1 VNAESA
7 AADAARAV
15 SGLRE
20 TLDAMRAAHARDPM
34 PDAAKRIARLDALDA
49 LMRDHRDA
57 IVAAINAD
65 FGRRPAEETDLLEI
79 FPSRSAIRHARRHV
93 RRWMRPR
100 RHWANFWFLPA
111 RTEIVPL
118 PRGVVGIIAPWNY
131 PLYLAI
137 GPLVDALAAGNRAMV
152 KVSEFTPRF
161 SALFAELVS
170 RVFATD
176 EVAVVTGDAE
186 VGRAFASLPFDHLLF
201 TGSTAVGRHVM
212 AAAAPNL
219 VPVTLELGGKSPAL
233 VGPGARIEHAAER
246 IVLGKL
252 LNAGQTC
259 IAPDYA
265 LVQRARIPAFV
276 DAARAAAAKLYPALP
291 DTPQYASIVSD
302 RHFARLCRL
311 RDEAVTLGASVL
323 ALGSSGDDDPSK
335 RVLAPVMLND
345 VDERMLVMHE
355 EIFGPLLPI
364 VAYDTIDDALAYIAS
379 HPHPLALYVFDDDR
393 ATLDRV
399 QAATLAGG
407 VTVNDTILH
416 IAQHSLPFGGVGAS
430 GIGAYH
436 GEAGFRTFSHMK
448 PVMRQARV
456 NAVSLLNPPYGAKF
470 RALLKLLLR

>member
-1 VNAESA
+1 MNVESA
-7 AADAARAV
+7 AADAARSA

-20 TLDAMRAAHARDPM
+20 TLDAMRAAHARDPL
-34 PDAAKRIARLDALDA
+34 PDAATRIARLDALEA
-49 LMRDHRDA
+49 LMRENRNA
-57 IVAAINAD
+57 IVAAIDAD
-65 FGRRPAEETDLLEI
+65 FGRRPTEETDLLEI
-79 FPSRSAIRHARRHV
+79 FPSLAGLRHARRHV

-131 PLYLAI
+131 PLYLTV

-152 KVSEFTPRF
+152 KASEFTPRF
-161 SALFAELVS
+161 SALFADLVS
-170 RVFATD
+170 RSFARN
-176 EVAVVTGDAE
+176 EIAVITGDAE
-186 VGRAFASLPFDHLLF
+186 VGRAFAALPFDHLLF

-219 VPVTLELGGKSPAL
+219 TPVTLELGGKSPAL
-233 VGPGARIEHAAER
+233 VGPGARLEHAAER

-265 LVQRARIPAFV
+265 LVPRTQVSAFI
-276 DAARAAAAKLYPALP
+276 DAARAVAAKLYPALP
-291 DTPQYASIVSD
+291 ANPHYASIVSD
-302 RHFARLCRL
+302 RHFARLATL
-311 RDEAVTLGASVL
+311 RDEAAALGAKVHAL
-323 ALGSSGDDDPSK
+323 ASSGDDAAA
-335 RVLAPVMLND
+335 RVLAPVMLTD
-345 VDERMLVMHE
+345 VDERMQVMQE

-364 VAYDTIDDALAYIAS
+364 VAYDTIDGAIACIAS

-393 ATLDRV
+393 ATLERV
-399 QAATLAGG
+399 QRATLAGG
-407 VTVNDTILH
+407 VTLNDTILH
-416 IAQHSLPFGGVGAS
+416 IAQHNLPFGGVGAS

-448 PVMRQARV
+448 PVMRQARI
-456 NAVSLLNPPYGAKF
+456 NAVSLLNPPYGRTF
-470 RALLKLLLR
+470 RALVELLLR

>member
-7 AADAARAV
+7 AADAARAA

-20 TLDAMRAAHARDPM
+20 TLEAMRATHARDPM
-34 PDAAKRIARLDALDA
+34 PDAATRIARLDALEA
-49 LMRDHRDA
+49 LVRDHRDA
-57 IVAAINAD
+57 IVAAIDAD
-65 FGRRPAEETDLLEI
+65 FGRRPAEETILLEI
-79 FPSRSAIRHARRHV
+79 FPSLSALRHARRHV
-93 RRWMRPR
+93 LRWMRPQ

-111 RTEIVPL
+111 RTGIVPL
-118 PRGVVGIIAPWNY
+118 PLGVVGIIAPWNY
-131 PLYLAI
+131 PLYLVI

-170 RVFATD
+170 RVFARD
-176 EVAVVTGDAE
+176 EIAVITGDAE
-186 VGRAFASLPFDHLLF
+186 VGRAFAALPFDHLLF

-212 AAAAPNL
+212 AAAAQNL
-219 VPVTLELGGKSPAL
+219 TPVTLELGGKSPAL
-233 VGPGARIEHAAER
+233 VGPGARISHAAER
-246 IVLGKL
+246 IMLGKL

-265 LVQRARIPAFV
+265 LVPRTQVSAFV

-291 DTPQYASIVSD
+291 RNPQYASIVSD
-302 RHFARLCRL
+302 RHFARLAML
-311 RDEAVTLGASVL
+311 RDEAIALGAKVH
-323 ALGSSGDDDPSK
+323 ALGLAGDDAAG
-335 RVLAPVMLND
+335 RLLAPVVLTD
-345 VDERMLVMHE
+345 VDDRMQIMHE
-355 EIFGPLLPI
+355 EIFGPLLPV

-399 QAATLAGG
+399 QRETLAGG

-416 IAQHSLPFGGVGAS
+416 IAQHRLPFGGVGAS
-430 GIGAYH
+430 GMGAYH

-448 PVMRQARV
+448 PVMRQSRV
-456 NAVSLLNPPYGAKF
+456 NAVSLLNPPYGQKF
-470 RALLKLLLR
+470 ATLLRLLLR